1 MTVTVEIDHN
11 LLVLI
16 VCVVVIWAIV
26 RICQAYMENV

>member
-1 MTVTVEIDHN
+1 MMITIEIDHN

>member
-1 MTVTVEIDHN
+1 MTVTIEIDHN

-16 VCVVVIWAIV
+16 VCLVIIWAIV

>member
-1 MTVTVEIDHN
+1 MTVTIEIDHN
-11 LLVLI
+11 LLVLV